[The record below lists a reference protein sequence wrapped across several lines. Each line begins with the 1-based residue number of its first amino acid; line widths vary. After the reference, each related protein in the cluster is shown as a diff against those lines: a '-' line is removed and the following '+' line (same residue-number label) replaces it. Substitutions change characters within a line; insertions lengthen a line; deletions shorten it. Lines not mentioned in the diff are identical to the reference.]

1 MYFGPLMS
9 ETQTEIYNKLCELSG
24 EEVINLITDY
34 HGLQLLDK
42 GFKEHL
48 EDEGV
53 L

>member
-1 MYFGPLMS
+1 MLDEF
-9 ETQTEIYNKLCELSG
+9 QKKIYSRLCELDG

-34 HGLQLLDK
+34 HGCQLLDK
-42 GFKEHL
+42 GFKEFL